1 MAFPDVLRLTTATP
15 FFCPRLLAANHPATP
30 HIPIPSI
37 ECHHIP
43 SVVFRV
49 YHARPHSTDFCQSP
63 LSSFGIHR
71 FRRCLFF
78 GIRLSGHYCP
88 ISLLFHLSHPP
99 QPAAPG
105 DINNM
110 DAMPSGNRMNRG
122 VLLTLAQ
129 RGRPRIA
136 GVHGPDAGISG
147 RRICGPEL
155 MECDPVGFRGLVA
168 I

>member
-1 MAFPDVLRLTTATP
+1 MAFPDVRRLTTATP
-15 FFCPRLLAANHPATP
+15 FVCSRLLAANHPTTP

-49 YHARPHSTDFCQSP
+49 YHARPHSTDFCRSP

-71 FRRCLFF
+71 FCRCLFF

-105 DINNM
+105 DINNTM
-110 DAMPSGNRMNRG
+110 NIPIKKIHFSTIHRSLICSISINCQTRSCSVDCQNR
-122 VLLTLAQ
+122 
-129 RGRPRIA
+129 
-136 GVHGPDAGISG
+136 
-147 RRICGPEL
+147 
-155 MECDPVGFRGLVA
+155 
-168 I
+168 